1 MREGGHLNDEARLLV
16 ARFLQRCLA
25 YAEASIERKTARG
38 EDAASWAAYLE
49 HTTFALSEVEQ
60 GRLDAWLDAPD
71 VDAEPHRTGL
81 RLGPS
86 PVRTNVDALDHPER
100 AALLSALIS
109 PRPLA
114 LVATEDKQGRPNI
127 APMTSVAVVSNT
139 PPLLTMSL
147 SADREGRVRDTLLNL
162 RSTGRATMYLLLP
175 GPDDAA
181 LVQATAASLPHGR
194 SEWDTIPH
202 ADDEEGKP
210 VLDQAAASLEVELVD
225 EHTLPDAVATLVVL
239 KVVDACLPPGHAE
252 GGVLD
257 LLCQHGQDR
266 LMASPTGWTH
276 AVDHGAP

>member
-60 GRLDAWLDAPD
+60 GRLDAWLDAPE

-86 PVRTNVDALDHPER
+86 PVRTDVHALDHPER

-114 LVATEDKQGRPNI
+114 LVATEDQQGRPNI

-162 RSTGRATMYLLLP
+162 RSSGRATLYLLLP

-202 ADDEEGKP
+202 ARDEEGKP

-239 KVVDACLPPGHAE
+239 KVVDAFLPPGQAE

-266 LMASPTGWTH
+266 LMASPTGW
-276 AVDHGAP
+276 AQSVDHGAR